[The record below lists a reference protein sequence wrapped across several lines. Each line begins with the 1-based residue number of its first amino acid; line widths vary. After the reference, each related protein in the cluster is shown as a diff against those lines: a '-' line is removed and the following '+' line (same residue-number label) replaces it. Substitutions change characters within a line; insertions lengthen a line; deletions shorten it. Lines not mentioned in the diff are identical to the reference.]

1 MAMQIT
7 APDVGPGGE
16 WIPAG
21 ELPTAATGTAIASII
36 PRGGN
41 FFKGRGEDVI

>member
-1 MAMQIT
+1 MAVQIT
-7 APDVGPGGE
+7 VLKVGPGGE
-16 WIPAG
+16 WVPAG
-21 ELPTAATGTAIASII
+21 DLPTAATGTAIASII